1 MNVKFLISKCKG
13 NDGLHAR
20 FIFDKSDNNSAVNK
34 TAALC
39 MENKK

>member
-1 MNVKFLISKCKG
+1 MNVRFLLQKSKG
-13 NDGLHAR
+13 NDRLHAR
-20 FIFDKSDNNSAVNK
+20 FIFDKSDSNSAVNK